1 MLVKGLS
8 FALLMSCAAPATVQ
22 AAESTPMV
30 IADVGFLGS
39 EAARYDDRRD
49 EYLVSNRGPSP
60 AADISFISR
69 VSPDGAVAEL
79 KWIEH
84 GRNGVQLLDPLGIF
98 PHGDK
103 LYVADIAA
111 VRIFDR
117 RTGAPRGSVDIPDAV
132 RLNDLAVAP
141 DGTIYVSDSGSDD
154 APGAIFR
161 ITGAGRV
168 SPFVA
173 RDPALERVNGIAV
186 MPDGS
191 VVHGG
196 RGVNLVFR
204 SPKGDIL
211 REVTLP
217 TGRIDGIV
225 PLKDGSLL
233 VASQD
238 GHNVYHV
245 PAGAGKPVVVA
256 RDIPVPAAI
265 GLDTKRY
272 RLLVPQIQA
281 ASLTIVELAR

>member
-1 MLVKGLS
+1 MKRLTL
-8 FALLMSCAAPATVQ
+8 ALLMSCIAPAALQ
-22 AAESTPMV
+22 AAEPTV
-30 IADVGFLGS
+30 IANVGFNGS

-49 EYLVSNRGPSP
+49 EYLVSNRGL
-60 AADISFISR
+60 AAGPDSFISR
-69 VSPDGAVAEL
+69 VSPDGTVTEL

-84 GRNGVQLLDPLGIF
+84 GRNGVTLLDALGIF
-98 PHGDK
+98 VHGDMV
-103 LYVADIAA
+103 YVADTTA
-111 VRIFDR
+111 VRMFDR
-117 RTGAPRGSVDIPDAV
+117 TSGAPRGSVDVPGAV

-141 DGTIYVSDSGSDD
+141 DGTVYVSDSGSDD

-161 ITGAGRV
+161 ITKAGKV

-173 RDPALERVNGIAV
+173 RDPALERVNGVAV

-191 VVHGG
+191 IVHGG

-204 SPKGDIL
+204 SAKGNIL

-225 PLKDGSLL
+225 PLKDGSIL

-256 RDIPVPAAI
+256 KDIAVPAAI
-265 GLDTKRY
+265 GHDTKRS
-272 RLLVPQIQA
+272 RLLIPQIQA
-281 ASLTIVELAR
+281 GSLTIVELAR